1 MPSNYKTGGMP
12 RQNKLFYIIIWL
24 IVSAGG
30 LFFFYD
36 TYKSLLNKEITL
48 IQQIATKEI
57 LSAGNYCNSILNTA
71 ENNLTLISDSNYMNH
86 FIPLLSAKPVK
97 ASSSPAE
104 ADLAQFIAQLLKINK
119 MYYSIEIVDN
129 SGKERIKVTNTKH
142 GETIIPFQELKNIS
156 RKYYFLEGLKIKR
169 NSTYYSKID
178 LERENDAIAFP
189 FRPSLHIGKGIYSH
203 DHKLQ
208 GIILINL
215 GINFALSP
223 HISILSEN
231 GDWLVGGDENWMN
244 FAFNRPD
251 NFSTIYPDAWSVIS
265 TNEFGNTKSQNG
277 TYFEFTT
284 LRPPFTDKGINWKI
298 TTQHSTTEFAGTANL
313 ANRTPIILLSL
324 LFELVATGI
333 IIISYIRQKKLFNY
347 QHIIETN
354 LEHYDI
360 SLKVGRAMS
369 WIYTPQNRR
378 FKCSKHAETLLGIP
392 ADKYLTEEFFIK
404 LFNETPSPGIN
415 NFFTFINSI
424 DANEKDSEFSI
435 EHKVPL
441 PQKKHNFSCSEIW
454 LKTYAIKQ
462 KDNNNKTIIYGISI
476 DITNRI
482 LLEQSSIDA
491 RKASEK
497 LSLELQ
503 NLLDESERLRIKAEE
518 ASSAKADFLAN
529 VSHEIR
535 TPMNSV
541 LGMVCLLEDTEL
553 SAQQNEYITA
563 IRHSGEALLLI
574 INDILDH
581 SKIESGNL
589 EIVNGPF
596 NIRKTISHIIEMI
609 RPQAEKNNITINCEI
624 SPEIPAT
631 LLGDELRIT
640 QVLLNIAGNAAKF
653 TTSGNIDFQ
662 IRIISNSTERITL
675 EISVADTGIGIA
687 PEALENIFDK
697 FTQADQ
703 STTRKFGGTG
713 LGLSICK
720 SLIELMRGK
729 ISVESTLGEST
740 TFTIMLPLQKI
751 TDSMNEKYAPN
762 INTNLQININEN
774 ITYPQAKI
782 LLCEDNEMNQKLCL
796 KFLEKFDTTADIAAN
811 GLIAVDM
818 FTAQK
823 YDLILMDLQ
832 MPEMSGISAAT
843 RIREIEKEQQLPHTP
858 IIAVTANIFDEDKQ
872 ACYNAGMDSF
882 LAKPVSLNDF
892 KDALVSF
899 LPQQLQKTGQP
910 ATKENI
916 SGTEPQPADRQLIDF
931 NTGIKHSGGEQTYKT
946 MISLFCDDA
955 PKVCADII
963 NAAEKNRFSDATR
976 YCHTLKSM
984 AGIIGAKYLNKLAY
998 SAEHATETAEILRI
1012 HPDIKETL
1020 QKVIYELN
1028 QYISD
1033 ERPLNDT
1040 AHQLTTQMQSTEDT
1054 ASAEDK
1060 TIEISTATAAE
1071 QTVQN
1076 IDDIDEISAKTLD
1089 DNLGIYNSGCQENF
1103 QEMLK
1108 IFKREVNFII
1118 QGIEF
1123 ESLSGNTGG
1132 TFQNIRTLKNMAS
1145 IIGACRLYNSCIKAE
1160 ASNDCYVVQKILPII
1175 NTEIKNILNKIS
1187 ELLV

>member
-12 RQNKLFYIIIWL
+12 RQNKLFYLLVWL
-24 IVSAGG
+24 IVSTGG
-30 LFFFYD
+30 LFFFYN
-36 TYKSLLNKEITL
+36 TYKSLLNKEIAL
-48 IQQIATKEI
+48 IKQIATKEI
-57 LSAGNYCNSILNTA
+57 LSAGNYCNSILNIA
-71 ENNLTLISDSNYMNH
+71 ENNLTLINNSNYMNN
-86 FIPLLSAKPVK
+86 FIPMLSAQPEK
-97 ASSSPAE
+97 AATSAAKSE
-104 ADLAQFIAQLLKINK
+104 LAQFIEQLLQINK
-119 MYYSIEIVDN
+119 MYYSIEIVDKTGMEKIKVIN
-129 SGKERIKVTNTKH
+129 AKHSERI
-142 GETIIPFQELKNIS
+142 IPDTELKDIS
-156 RKYYFLEGLKIKR
+156 QKYYFKECLQLPPNTI
-169 NSTYYSKID
+169 YYSKID
-178 LERENDAIAFP
+178 LERKNNAIAFP
-189 FRPSLHIGKGIYSH
+189 FRPSLHIGRSIYSQ
-203 DHKLQ
+203 DNKLQ

-215 GINFALSP
+215 GINFDLSP
-223 HISILSEN
+223 HISILSET
-231 GDWLVGGDENWMN
+231 GDWLVGGNENWMN

-251 NFSTIYPDAWSVIS
+251 NFSTIYPDAWKVIS
-265 TNEFGNTKSQNG
+265 SNEFGNTKSKDG

-284 LRPPFTDKGINWKI
+284 LRPPLTDKGINWKI
-298 TTQHSTTEFAGTANL
+298 TTQHSTTEFAGSANL

-324 LFELVATGI
+324 LFELITTVI
-333 IIISYIRQKKLFNY
+333 IIISYIRQTKLFNY

-369 WIYTPQNRR
+369 WIYSPLTHK
-378 FKCSKHAETLLGIP
+378 FKCSKHAKTLLGIP
-392 ADKYLTEEFFIK
+392 ADKSLNEEFFIK
-404 LFNETPSPGIN
+404 LFNELPSPGIK
-415 NFFTFINSI
+415 NFFKFINSL

-441 PQKKHNFSCSEIW
+441 PQSKHNFSCSEIW
-454 LKTYAIKQ
+454 LKTYAIRQ
-462 KDNNNKTIIYGISI
+462 KDNNNNIVIYGISI

-482 LLEQSSIDA
+482 LLEQSSIEA

-553 SAQQNEYITA
+553 SAQQDEYIAA

-609 RPQAEKNNITINCEI
+609 RPQAEKNNVTIDCEI
-624 SPEIPAT
+624 SPEIPDT

-653 TTSGNIDFQ
+653 TTSGNINFQ
-662 IRIISNSTERITL
+662 IEILSNNKELLTL
-675 EISVADTGIGIA
+675 EIKVADTGIGIA

-720 SLIELMRGK
+720 SLIELMRGS
-729 ISVESTLGEST
+729 ISVDSTLGEST
-740 TFTIMLPLQKI
+740 IFTIILPLRKI
-751 TDSMNEKYAPN
+751 TNGVNEKYASN
-762 INTNLQININEN
+762 IKTNLKININDN

-796 KFLEKFDTTADIAAN
+796 KFLEKFETTADIAAN

-818 FTAQK
+818 FTVNK

-832 MPEMSGISAAT
+832 MPEMSGISATT

-892 KDALVSF
+892 KEALINF
-899 LPQQLQKTGQP
+899 LPQSLQKSEKSTAQ
-910 ATKENI
+910 KHKSFIEKI
-916 SGTEPQPADRQLIDF
+916 SADDHIIDIT
-931 NTGIKHSGGEQTYKT
+931 TGIKHSGGEQTYKT

-955 PKVCADII
+955 PKVSTDII
-963 NAAEKNRFSDATR
+963 NAAEKGRFSDATR

-984 AGIIGAKYLNKLAY
+984 AGIIGAKNLNKLAY
-998 SAEHATETAEILRI
+998 TAEHATEAAEIIDI
-1012 HPDIKETL
+1012 HPDIEKNL
-1020 QKVIYELN
+1020 QKVIFELN
-1028 QYISD
+1028 KYLKNKDQISESSNKLPGQNLQTEVAVNPGNEAETITDNSIPEETIKDINDVD
-1033 ERPLNDT
+1033 EAT
-1040 AHQLTTQMQSTEDT
+1040 A
-1054 ASAEDK
+1054 K
-1060 TIEISTATAAE
+1060 TI
-1071 QTVQN
+1071 
-1076 IDDIDEISAKTLD
+1076 DDS
-1089 DNLGIYNSGCQENF
+1089 LGIHNSGCEENF
-1103 QEMLK
+1103 QEMLE
-1108 IFKREVNFII
+1108 IFKNEVNFII

-1123 ESLSGNTGG
+1123 ESLSGNTVG

-1145 IIGACRLYNSCIKAE
+1145 IIGACKLYNSCIKAE
-1160 ASNDCYVVQKILPII
+1160 ASNDCYVVQKILPLI
-1175 NTEIKNILNKIS
+1175 NIEIKNILKKIS
-1187 ELLV
+1187 EIL